1 MSLRII
7 VAAAVFL
14 PIIAV
19 ILLLGI
25 AAYRGRW
32 HSWHGNDDFFHWPYA
47 PLAGAWFGA
56 SMLLVMAALLVGM
69 VVPVAVVA
77 VLVVAALLLLLV
89 AILVYVHSP
98 RWLLPGYVRWLDGD
112 AGFTERPACLDTYRN
127 SRLNRVMRKLT
138 LDPRQEF

>member
-1 MSLRII
+1 VSLRII

-14 PIIAV
+14 PILAV

-32 HSWHGNDDFFHWPYA
+32 HSWHGNDGFFRWPYA
-47 PLAGAWFGA
+47 PLAGAWFA
-56 SMLLVMAALLVGM
+56 SSMLLITAALLVAT
-69 VVPVAVVA
+69 VVPGVVVA
-77 VLVVAALLLLLV
+77 VMLAIAFLLLLV
-89 AILVYVHSP
+89 SIVVYVHSP

-112 AGFTERPACLDTYRN
+112 AGFTERPACLDAYRN

-138 LDPRQEF
+138 LDPRREF